1 MLAKDNSKLNSWCV
15 MKKKLSFE
23 NSIIFTAVFITLIP
37 LILSYSI
44 FISSKLEDID
54 ENIRDALKET
64 GFCIAQNNL
73 VQEKLYR
80 KENDFFI
87 QQYTKGYID
96 NFRDVDLIVVGD
108 MEGVKY
114 SHLDEKQIGEVYI
127 NDDKQKVLEN
137 GSSYY
142 SIMEGSMGI
151 TLRWFQPIFYEG
163 EQVGFVMVGRY
174 YEAIN
179 MINSKTKMNYLVLF
193 IFGVLI
199 AIIASKIFARRIK
212 RAILDMEPEEISMLY
227 NQKNIIINTV
237 KEGIIALDKKKK
249 VVDINNGFYELFND
263 FNMNDIL
270 SKLKVY
276 IDDKLD
282 LEMKEF
288 IIQNKKIFVTI
299 KHIAQGNNY
308 LGAVITFVD
317 KKEINKIA
325 KEITGIDEVIKNLR
339 ANVHEF
345 KNNIHVIFGLI
356 QLKEYEEAKKYI
368 LNIQQL
374 QENNSSKFKK
384 IEDYYVKALLLSRE
398 LVAKERKIKFE
409 LTDES
414 FLDFE
419 HGIIDSYDLVTIL
432 GNLIENAFEACS
444 LMENEEKE
452 VEVSLYEDK
461 NIIEIQVRDNG
472 KEIQKDIKEF
482 IFKEG
487 VSSKGEGRG
496 TGLFLVKSRVELYNG
511 HIEIEEFNDEKIF
524 FVIIYKGE

>member
-1 MLAKDNSKLNSWCV
+1 MKLNRGCV
-15 MKKKLSFE
+15 MKKKLKFE
-23 NSIIFTAVFITLIP
+23 NAIILAAVVITLIP

-44 FISSKLEDID
+44 FITSKLEDID
-54 ENIRDALKET
+54 ENIRSTLKET
-64 GFCIAQNNL
+64 AFCIAQSDL

-80 KENDFFI
+80 KENDFLI
-87 QQYTKGYID
+87 QEYTKSYIE
-96 NFRDVDLIVVGD
+96 NFKNVDLIVIGD
-108 MEGVKY
+108 MKGIKY
-114 SHLDEKQIGEVYI
+114 SHLDEAQIGEVYI
-127 NDDKQKVLEN
+127 NSDKQKVLED

-151 TLRWFQPIFYEG
+151 TLRWFQPVFYEG

-179 MINSKTKMNYLVLF
+179 MINSKTKMEYLKLF
-193 IFGVLI
+193 IFGVVI
-199 AIIASKIFARRIK
+199 AIIASKIFARRVK
-212 RAILDMEPEEISMLY
+212 KAILDMEPEEISMLY
-227 NQKNIIINTV
+227 NQKNIIINAV
-237 KEGIIALDKKKK
+237 KEGIIALDKNKE
-249 VVDINNGFYELFND
+249 VVDINKGFYELFSD
-263 FNMNDIL
+263 FAIEDIL
-270 SKLKVY
+270 SKLKGY
-276 IDDKLD
+276 IDDEED

-288 IIQNKKIFVTI
+288 IIKNKKIFITI
-299 KHIAQGNNY
+299 KHISQRNNY
-308 LGAVITFVD
+308 LGAVITFID

-345 KNNIHVIFGLI
+345 KNNLHVILGLI

-368 LNIQQL
+368 LNTQQL

-398 LVAKERKIKFE
+398 LVAKERKIE
-409 LTDES
+409 LKLTEES

-444 LMENEEKE
+444 LIENENKK
-452 VEVSLYEDK
+452 VELSLYEDK

-472 KEIQKDIKEF
+472 KEIQGDIKESL
-482 IFKEG
+482 FKEG

-511 HIEIEEFNDEKIF
+511 EIEIEEFNGEKIF
-524 FVIIYKGE
+524 VVTMFKGE

>member
-1 MLAKDNSKLNSWCV
+1 

-96 NFRDVDLIVVGD
+96 NFIDVDLIVVGD

-199 AIIASKIFARRIK
+199 AIIASKIFAIRIK
-212 RAILDMEPEEISMLY
+212 RAILDMDPEEISMLY

-276 IDDKLD
+276 IDDELD
-282 LEMKEF
+282 LEMK
-288 IIQNKKIFVTI
+288 
-299 KHIAQGNNY
+299 
-308 LGAVITFVD
+308 
-317 KKEINKIA
+317 
-325 KEITGIDEVIKNLR
+325 
-339 ANVHEF
+339 
-345 KNNIHVIFGLI
+345 
-356 QLKEYEEAKKYI
+356 
-368 LNIQQL
+368 
-374 QENNSSKFKK
+374 
-384 IEDYYVKALLLSRE
+384 
-398 LVAKERKIKFE
+398 
-409 LTDES
+409 
-414 FLDFE
+414 
-419 HGIIDSYDLVTIL
+419 
-432 GNLIENAFEACS
+432 
-444 LMENEEKE
+444 
-452 VEVSLYEDK
+452 
-461 NIIEIQVRDNG
+461 
-472 KEIQKDIKEF
+472 
-482 IFKEG
+482 
-487 VSSKGEGRG
+487 
-496 TGLFLVKSRVELYNG
+496 
-511 HIEIEEFNDEKIF
+511 
-524 FVIIYKGE
+524 

>member
-179 MINSKTKMNYLVLF
+179 MINSKTF
-193 IFGVLI
+193 
-199 AIIASKIFARRIK
+199 
-212 RAILDMEPEEISMLY
+212 
-227 NQKNIIINTV
+227 
-237 KEGIIALDKKKK
+237 
-249 VVDINNGFYELFND
+249 
-263 FNMNDIL
+263 
-270 SKLKVY
+270 
-276 IDDKLD
+276 
-282 LEMKEF
+282 
-288 IIQNKKIFVTI
+288 
-299 KHIAQGNNY
+299 
-308 LGAVITFVD
+308 
-317 KKEINKIA
+317 
-325 KEITGIDEVIKNLR
+325 
-339 ANVHEF
+339 
-345 KNNIHVIFGLI
+345 
-356 QLKEYEEAKKYI
+356 
-368 LNIQQL
+368 
-374 QENNSSKFKK
+374 
-384 IEDYYVKALLLSRE
+384 
-398 LVAKERKIKFE
+398 
-409 LTDES
+409 
-414 FLDFE
+414 
-419 HGIIDSYDLVTIL
+419 
-432 GNLIENAFEACS
+432 
-444 LMENEEKE
+444 
-452 VEVSLYEDK
+452 
-461 NIIEIQVRDNG
+461 
-472 KEIQKDIKEF
+472 
-482 IFKEG
+482 
-487 VSSKGEGRG
+487 
-496 TGLFLVKSRVELYNG
+496 
-511 HIEIEEFNDEKIF
+511 
-524 FVIIYKGE
+524 

>member
-1 MLAKDNSKLNSWCV
+1 
-15 MKKKLSFE
+15 MKKKLRFE
-23 NSIIFTAVFITLIP
+23 NSIIIAAVIITLIP

-44 FISSKLEDID
+44 FISSKLEDITV
-54 ENIRDALKET
+54 NIKNTLKET
-64 GFCIAQNNL
+64 GFSIAHNNL
-73 VQEKLYR
+73 IQEKLYE

-87 QQYTKGYID
+87 QKYTKGYID
-96 NFRDVDLIVVGD
+96 NIKNVDIIVVGD
-108 MEGVKY
+108 MDGIKY
-114 SHLDEKQIGEVYI
+114 SHLDEEQIGEVYI
-127 NDDKQKVLEN
+127 NSDKQKVLEN

-163 EQVGFVMVGRY
+163 TQVGFVMVGRY
-174 YEAIN
+174 YEAIR
-179 MINSKTKMNYLVLF
+179 MINLKTKMNYLGLF
-193 IFGVLI
+193 VFGVVI
-199 AIIASKIFARRIK
+199 AIITSKIFARSIK
-212 RAILDMEPEEISMLY
+212 KAILDMEPEEISMLY

-249 VVDINNGFYELFND
+249 VVDINNGFHELFND
-263 FNMNDIL
+263 FNMEDIL
-270 SKLKVY
+270 RKLKVY
-276 IDDKLD
+276 IDDEED

-299 KHIAQGNNY
+299 KHIAKGNNY

-345 KNNIHVIFGLI
+345 KNNLHVILGLI
-356 QLKEYEEAKKYI
+356 QLKEYDEAKKYI
-368 LNIQQL
+368 LNTQRL
-374 QENNSSKFKK
+374 QENNSSKFKN
-384 IEDYYVKALLLSRE
+384 IEDYYVKALLSSRE
-398 LVAKERKIKFE
+398 LVAKERKIE
-409 LTDES
+409 LNLTDES

-444 LMENEEKE
+444 LIENEKKE
-452 VEVSLYEDK
+452 VTVSLYEDK
-461 NIIEIQVRDNG
+461 SIIEIQVGDNG
-472 KEIQKDIKEF
+472 MEIQGDVKECL
-482 IFKEG
+482 FKEG

-511 HIEIEEFNDEKIF
+511 EIEIEEFNGEKIF
-524 FVIIYKGE
+524 VVTMFKGE